1 VNLEQIEREKYARIW
16 SHKEY
21 SDNSPGERL
30 VPYFLK
36 HVPFTPGDDL
46 IDLGCGTGRAGAAL
60 GREGLQVYL
69 FDHVNAVEFGIHLP
83 FIEGNLWEPFD
94 LFGFD
99 WFYCCDVMEH
109 IPPEKVDRVLDNIA
123 ALATKGGFF
132 QIALFPDEWFGEVL
146 HLTVESSDWWTKK
159 LQARWPKVTIDT
171 PEKRRIAAI
180 VGY

>member
-1 VNLEQIEREKYARIW
+1 MSLEQLEREKYERIW

-21 SDNSPGERL
+21 SANSPGERL

-36 HVPFTPGDDL
+36 HVPFRPSDTL
-46 IDLGCGTGRAGAAL
+46 VDLGCGTGRAGAMLA
-60 GREGLQVYL
+60 REGLQVYL
-69 FDHVNAVEFGIHLP
+69 SDHVNAVQPEIHLP
-83 FIEGNLWEPFD
+83 FIEANLWDPF
-94 LFGFD
+94 FPAGFD

-109 IPPEKVDRVLDNIA
+109 IPTKKVDAVLDNIA
-123 ALATKGGFF
+123 AIARGGFF

-180 VGY
+180 VENQ